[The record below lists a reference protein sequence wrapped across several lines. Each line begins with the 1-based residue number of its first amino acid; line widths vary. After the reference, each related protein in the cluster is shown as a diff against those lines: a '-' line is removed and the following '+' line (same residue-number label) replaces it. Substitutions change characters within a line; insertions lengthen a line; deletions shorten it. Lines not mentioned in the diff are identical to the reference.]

1 MARSVVCGIA
11 LVVAATVTV
20 PGIAVAQDAT
30 VPAAPATVE
39 QASPPASGPSL
50 WVVGG
55 ITTFAFSYVPAAV
68 VAATSE
74 RTVDRTLFVPVLGPW
89 IDLTQRPAC
98 PSGVCPELAPKGL
111 LILDGALQTASMLA
125 VVFGV
130 VSASPASAPVTPS
143 TSLGPTIRL
152 SPAPVGASGH
162 GMVALG
168 TF

>member
-1 MARSVVCGIA
+1 MARSVVRGMA
-11 LVVAATVTV
+11 LVVAATLTV
-20 PGIAVAQDAT
+20 PGVAMAQAAT
-30 VPAAPATVE
+30 VPAAPAMAE
-39 QASPPASGPSL
+39 QAPPPAPGPSL

-68 VAATSE
+68 VAATSP
-74 RTVDRTLFVPVLGPW
+74 RTFDRTLLVPVLGPW

-111 LILDGALQTASMLA
+111 LILDGALQTASVLA
-125 VVFGV
+125 VVFGL
-130 VSASPASAPVTPS
+130 VSASPASATMTPS
-143 TSLGPTIRL
+143 ASLKPTIRL